1 MAWLRDVSVPSGS
14 TFSSVVDPLV
24 AVATRGVIAS
34 TGPRKAD
41 LLTHVGWGYFLKSR
55 DGGTGIDP
63 NQHYREAI
71 QVDPGNVFAHA
82 HRGHWIAWKRGDA
95 AEAEQHFEAALASGR
110 ETAYVRGLQL
120 AMIRNRRSNDQDAM
134 LVRFVNQLRRNG
146 EPVEQRERSDLF
158 SVYEQALLDSDER
171 FRRLVAAAP
180 PAEQVATLRML
191 TARDF
196 GAYRAPTRDL
206 ILAML
211 LEAAGE
217 KAEALQL
224 WRELGAALG
233 PDGPVLQRTRVAGAI
248 RRLSPAQ

>member
-1 MAWLRDVSVPSGS
+1 MPGP
-14 TFSSVVDPLV
+14 VDD
-24 AVATRGVIAS
+24 
-34 TGPRKAD
+34 RKP
-41 LLTHVGWGYFLKSR
+41 VEG
-55 DGGTGIDP
+55 
-63 NQHYREAI
+63 
-71 QVDPGNVFAHA
+71 
-82 HRGHWIAWKRGDA
+82 
-95 AEAEQHFEAALASGR
+95 AEASARLGDD
-110 ETAYVRGLQL
+110 L
-120 AMIRNRRSNDQDAM
+120 DDAFPH
-134 LVRFVNQLRRNG
+134 RDRNG